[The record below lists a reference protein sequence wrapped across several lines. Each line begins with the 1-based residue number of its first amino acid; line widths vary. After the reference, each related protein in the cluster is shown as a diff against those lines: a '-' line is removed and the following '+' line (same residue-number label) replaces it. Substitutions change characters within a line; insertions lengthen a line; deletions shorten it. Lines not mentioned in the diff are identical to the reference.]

1 MPDILCVE
9 RWVSKV
15 WAGGLSCKGQVTKFA
30 TAHVLCDRCLLLVM
44 DFDYSSLMFLFHNVF
59 QPSLRL
65 EHVGWNCHFLHHTSY
80 NRTHWHCI
88 TLTSIPYA
96 CKTLSSR
103 FDSSSADKL
112 EMHSQRSSTVSVRV
126 DWSSS
131 HVLTVSNGHVL
142 MLLWL
147 FILNCF
153 QKWRAETVE
162 PGHLIRN
169 PISWLSNRLIKLP
182 KQIGRV
188 SLADW
193 LYNWGFY
200 LMQPDLAKAPIIWLS
215 LSLCHIHTL
224 TNTEGE

>member
-1 MPDILCVE
+1 
-9 RWVSKV
+9 
-15 WAGGLSCKGQVTKFA
+15 
-30 TAHVLCDRCLLLVM
+30 
-44 DFDYSSLMFLFHNVF
+44 MF
-59 QPSLRL
+59 
-65 EHVGWNCHFLHHTSY
+65 T
-80 NRTHWHCI
+80 
-88 TLTSIPYA
+88 TLTSIPPYA

-112 EMHSQRSSTVSVRV
+112 ETHSKRSSTVSVRV

-162 PGHLIRN
+162 PDHLIRN

-200 LMQPDLAKAPIIWLS
+200 LMQPYLAKAPIIWLS
-215 LSLCHIHTL
+215 LSVCHIHTL
-224 TNTEGE
+224 TQHRGWIRKKLSYVYFWFDSSCDSWSSWPIGAMYLAEAI